1 MKRCID
7 RKLTKYIVDNW
18 EDRTRAQEV
27 QDMLEAI
34 VVELK
39 SDLRDFERRH
49 RMTDEE
55 CAHWESL
62 IADVPT
68 REFWEKIDHML
79 DFSFD
84 F

>member
-55 CAHWESL
+55 RAHWESL

>member
-1 MKRCID
+1 M
-7 RKLTKYIVDNW
+7 
-18 EDRTRAQEV
+18 RAQEV

-49 RMTDEE
+49 RMTDEDR
-55 CAHWESL
+55 AHWGAL

-68 REFWEKIDHML
+68 REFWEKMDHML